1 MMSEVIHQETTV
13 FALSVVLGVGLA
25 FFYDLLRIFRRM
37 IRHGVLA
44 TGVEDILFWFLSA
57 CFLFA
62 LMFYGTSGALR
73 GYVPAGAGLGALLYL
88 QTASPW
94 LIRLGTGAVRHWK
107 RNRKKCVSVLKSSRK
122 KGTIK
127 RKP

>member
-1 MMSEVIHQETTV
+1 MSEVIHQETVV

-25 FFYDLLRIFRRM
+25 FFYDFLRILRRM
-37 IRHGVLA
+37 IRHGLLV
-44 TGVEDILFWFLSA
+44 TGVEDVLFWFLSA
-57 CFLFA
+57 CSLFV

-94 LIRLGTGAVRHWK
+94 LIRVGTGAARHLK
-107 RNRKKCVSVLKSSRK
+107 RNRKKSVSVLKSKRK

-127 RKP
+127 KKP